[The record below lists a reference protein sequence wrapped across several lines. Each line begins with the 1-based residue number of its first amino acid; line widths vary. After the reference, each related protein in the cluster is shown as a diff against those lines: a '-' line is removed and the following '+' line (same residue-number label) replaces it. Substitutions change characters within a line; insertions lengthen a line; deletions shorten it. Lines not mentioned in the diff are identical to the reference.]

1 MWYIITFMLGFF
13 FAAELFNLKFRDSTK
28 IFLMN
33 VYHSVQEASRKRKAA
48 KQQEKDTKKIDVVR

>member
-1 MWYIITFMLGFF
+1 MLGFF